1 MKTQQLV
8 QARRMDTM
16 KMRVRRAGTP
26 VAPSL
31 QRTHVDIGI
40 TQAEALLSVAETL
53 EEFLK
58 LARKDGV
65 KGP

>member
-1 MKTQQLV
+1 MTPQQLV

-16 KMRVRRAGTP
+16 KMRVRRAGTSNDS
-26 VAPSL
+26 SL
-31 QRTHVDIGI
+31 QRTHVEIGL

>member
-1 MKTQQLV
+1 MTPQQLV

-26 VAPSL
+26 MASSL
-31 QRTHVDIGI
+31 QRTHVEIGI

-53 EEFLK
+53 GEFLK
-58 LARKDGV
+58 MARKDGV